1 MPSAAST
8 KFFSFLGKT
17 VNFRPHTRRA
27 LRAGVSLRRE
37 QATVLDKQKG
47 ANSDGLVL
55 AWEQAGKART
65 MAVVRSQVGR
75 QAGESLPAESAK
87 QDHPGRR
94 VQSHAAGRASHV
106 EFEARPSMLSSEHP
120 DNSYRGFVNVV
131 IILLIMAN
139 MRVVIQNLLKYGV
152 LVRPSSILHLARV
165 PNVLLTCSIW
175 LYIFA
180 AYAIERL
187 HGVVS
192 APVHWSL
199 HWVNAVASFLGP
211 WYGMWYLQTD
221 PGGGIIAL
229 VFAATAFM
237 KITSFFLMCEQLREE
252 YAAKDKTYK
261 ATLKSL
267 LYFIATPTLVYR
279 DVYPRTDK
287 VRWGW
292 LMRRVFEFI
301 GLWAGIFIVAT
312 QYVVPSVGN
321 TFRPLQHG
329 NVLMILEGVIKIC
342 VPNFIIWLLGFYAI
356 FHVYLNILAELTCFG
371 DRQFYRD
378 WWNSTTL
385 GYFWRSWNL
394 PVHGWMVAHVY
405 LPLTSRGWRKSSA
418 SLLIFFISALLHE
431 LVVSIPF
438 WNFKLLAFGGM
449 MLQVRAGLRDLWRT
463 SLRTPGLPRMPATC

>member
-1 MPSAAST
+1 MPALQQLVPAQ
-8 KFFSFLGKT
+8 SFLVFSAKT

-27 LRAGVSLRRE
+27 SVSLRRE

-47 ANSDGLVL
+47 ANSAGLVL

-94 VQSHAAGRASHV
+94 VQSQAAGRASHV

-192 APVHWSL
+192 AR
-199 HWVNAVASFLGP
+199 
-211 WYGMWYLQTD
+211 D
-221 PGGGIIAL
+221 
-229 VFAATAFM
+229 
-237 KITSFFLMCEQLREE
+237 
-252 YAAKDKTYK
+252 D
-261 ATLKSL
+261 TLS
-267 LYFIATPTLVYR
+267 
-279 DVYPRTDK
+279 
-287 VRWGW
+287 
-292 LMRRVFEFI
+292 
-301 GLWAGIFIVAT
+301 GL
-312 QYVVPSVGN
+312 
-321 TFRPLQHG
+321 
-329 NVLMILEGVIKIC
+329 
-342 VPNFIIWLLGFYAI
+342 
-356 FHVYLNILAELTCFG
+356 
-371 DRQFYRD
+371 
-378 WWNSTTL
+378 
-385 GYFWRSWNL
+385 
-394 PVHGWMVAHVY
+394 
-405 LPLTSRGWRKSSA
+405 
-418 SLLIFFISALLHE
+418 
-431 LVVSIPF
+431 
-438 WNFKLLAFGGM
+438 
-449 MLQVRAGLRDLWRT
+449 
-463 SLRTPGLPRMPATC
+463 